1 MSRGKSEIRM
11 SNIETNWSKI
21 QNREAMSHNENSKR
35 YDLEERTFEF
45 AKASRV
51 FVKQLPRTISNIEDV
66 KQFIRAS
73 GSIGANYI
81 EANEAIGRKD
91 FVMKI
96 KICRREA
103 KESRYWLR
111 LIDTDGKL
119 EGDQA
124 RLLDE
129 ADELMKIFGAIVRKS
144 EQ

>member
-1 MSRGKSEIRM
+1 MSRGKSEIRI

-21 QNREAMSHNENSKR
+21 QNQEAMSHNENSKR

-45 AKASRV
+45 AKASRA

-81 EANEAIGRKD
+81 EANEAIGKKD
-91 FVMKI
+91 FMMKI

-111 LIDTDGKL
+111 LFDTDGKL
-119 EGDQA
+119 EGDRA

>member
-1 MSRGKSEIRM
+1 MSGGKSEIRI
-11 SNIETNWSKI
+11 SNIETDWNKI
-21 QNREAMSHNENSKR
+21 QNHKGMSHNENSKR

-45 AKASRV
+45 AKTSRA
-51 FVKQLPRTISNIEDV
+51 FVKQLPRTISNLEDA

-81 EANEAIGRKD
+81 EANEAIGKKD

-119 EGDQA
+119 EGDQVQ
-124 RLLDE
+124 LLNE
-129 ADELMKIFGAIVRKS
+129 AQELMKIFGAIVS
-144 EQ
+144 

>member
-11 SNIETNWSKI
+11 SNVETNWSKI

-81 EANEAIGRKD
+81 EANEAIGKKD
-91 FVMKI
+91 FMMKI

-111 LIDTDGKL
+111 LIDTHGKL

-129 ADELMKIFGAIVRKS
+129 ADELMKIFGAIARKS